1 LNISLLQVAA
11 VAALVEILQTEALE
25 AAVPVGS
32 ELVLGLA

>member
-1 LNISLLQVAA
+1 LSISLLRVA
-11 VAALVEILQTEALE
+11 VLAALVEILQTEALE